1 MHVLSRCYDKMEFG
15 NCKYVSHLI
24 KHNSINITV
33 INNSCIVLNVD
44 ITLKIFMVICQKTKG
59 KDGSAQSNYS
69 QLLGFIQIITTEVC
83 DIGVLKRMNDSK
95 NIAYVV
101 R

>member
-1 MHVLSRCYDKMEFG
+1 
-15 NCKYVSHLI
+15 
-24 KHNSINITV
+24 
-33 INNSCIVLNVD
+33 
-44 ITLKIFMVICQKTKG
+44 MVICQKTKG